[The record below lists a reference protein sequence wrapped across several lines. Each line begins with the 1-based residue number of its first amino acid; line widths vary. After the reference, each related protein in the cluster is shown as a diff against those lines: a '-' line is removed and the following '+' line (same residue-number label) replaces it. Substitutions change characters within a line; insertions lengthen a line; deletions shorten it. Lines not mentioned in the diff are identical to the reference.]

1 MRKRSKYRPRPV
13 LANPVA
19 YVVESVT
26 PVTKNGSYLLELQIK
41 NHGAL
46 ASLTQGK
53 ATFDDLNT
61 ILAMANMTEALH
73 KLGKGSEYGDLV
85 QRGRNTLI
93 EVVTRGAQRGTY
105 TLRAEEMRT
114 LNELMELH
122 DAQLEICTVKD
133 IERGIN
139 LVRTSPTKTRL
150 PLPKEH
156 HEPTPTTARP
166 LRHRSKTD
174 SHRNPHL
181 QDHGGTEP

>member
-1 MRKRSKYRPRPV
+1 
-13 LANPVA
+13 
-19 YVVESVT
+19 
-26 PVTKNGSYLLELQIK
+26 
-41 NHGAL
+41 
-46 ASLTQGK
+46 
-53 ATFDDLNT
+53 
-61 ILAMANMTEALH
+61 MANMTEALH

-139 LVRTSPTKTRL
+139 LVKTSPTKTRL
-150 PLPKEH
+150 PLPKE
-156 HEPTPTTARP
+156 TT
-166 LRHRSKTD
+166 
-174 SHRNPHL
+174 
-181 QDHGGTEP
+181 